1 MMVRLRAAML
11 RLAGR
16 FRRDDKA
23 VAAVE
28 FALIMPF
35 MLMLYF
41 GSMEAAALFIADKRV
56 NSVSATIGDLVSQW
70 DMDDGAMPQ
79 ETFEDYLAASLSIIS
94 PDSGTGLAVV
104 VSLVK
109 VNDDG
114 STRVL
119 WSLSNA
125 AGVPRNAGDPLPK
138 LGVDMMINQ
147 VARGGCVLASEASY
161 GFSPMLAQ
169 VFTQRYMLAHTNFLL
184 PRFGSQVALNV
195 GDTDVPG
202 NACYVNS

>member
-1 MMVRLRAAML
+1 MMVPLRAALL

-79 ETFEDYLAASLSIIS
+79 ETFEDYLNASVSIIS
-94 PDSGTGLAVV
+94 PDSGTGLAIVI
-104 VSLVK
+104 SLIK
-109 VNDDG
+109 VDDEG
-114 STRVL
+114 GTEVL
-119 WSLSNA
+119 WSLANA
-125 AGVPRNAGDPLPK
+125 TGVPRNAGDPMPK
-138 LGVDMMINQ
+138 LGIDMMINQ

-169 VFTQRYMLAHTNFLL
+169 VFTQRYMLSHTNFLL

-195 GDTDVPG
+195 GDTDLAG
-202 NACYVNS
+202 NACYAD